1 MPSKRPA
8 EGTAPLWAWP
18 LMLCRP
24 RAGRGP
30 REASNVTR
38 TQALPFSFLA
48 TGGERAWPGARTPQL
63 AALLPESPPGGC
75 SRFLAAQA
83 ARKALCFGV
92 LAALPRLPEE

>member
-1 MPSKRPA
+1 
-8 EGTAPLWAWP
+8 
-18 LMLCRP
+18 MLCRP

-63 AALLPESPPGGC
+63 AALLPVSARVPGPFPQTQRLSPGYQEGTKRGLEGPAHL
-75 SRFLAAQA
+75 SLAHEAN
-83 ARKALCFGV
+83 KS
-92 LAALPRLPEE
+92 